1 LARVLIVGCGCRGR
15 ALASELIDAGHAVRG
30 TTRHPEGLPEIEA
43 TGAEAVISDP
53 FKLATLLPWI
63 EGVGV
68 ICWLLGSASGTREEL
83 EALHGA
89 RLRALLDR
97 LVDAP
102 VRGFVYE
109 ASGSVDQEVLAGGA
123 AELRRFNETFH
134 MPVELVDG
142 DHTGWLAAVERVLS

>member
-15 ALASELIDAGHAVRG
+15 TLAGELVAAGHAVRG
-30 TTRHPEGLPEIEA
+30 TTRDPSRVADIEA
-43 TGAEAVISDP
+43 AGAEAVVADP
-53 FKLATLLPWI
+53 GRLATLLPQI

-68 ICWLLGSASGTREEL
+68 ICWLLASATGEVAPLHRERLASLL
-83 EALHGA
+83 E
-89 RLRALLDR
+89 R

-109 ASGSVDQEVLAGGA
+109 ASGSVDEQLLAGGA
-123 AELRRFNETFH
+123 AALRTFNETFH

-142 DHTGWLAAVERVLS
+142 DPAGWLAAVRRVLGEEP